1 MTTQF
6 CTQCGAEL
14 AAEARFCSDCGAPH
28 SGQGRRHPK
37 MAQHPGI
44 SPLPVLILI
53 AGVLLL
59 VGGSLVYLFNRPEAA
74 PAAVHTPAAVESDIP
89 YPEVVRIS
97 IEEAKAQLEAG
108 TAVLLDVRPFEDY
121 QTLHAANA
129 ISIPLDELPGRTGE
143 LPQDT
148 AILIYCT

>member
-14 AAEARFCSDCGAPH
+14 AAEALFCSVCGAPQ

-37 MAQHPGI
+37 MAHHPGR
-44 SPLPVLILI
+44 SPLPVLLLI
-53 AGVLLL
+53 VGVLLL
-59 VGGSLVYLFNRPEAA
+59 VGGSLVYLLNRPEAV
-74 PAAVHTPAAVESDIP
+74 PAAIHTPAAVESDIP

-97 IEEAKAQLEAG
+97 VEEAKAQVEAG

-121 QTLHAANA
+121 QTLHATNA
-129 ISIPLDELPGRTGE
+129 ISIPLDELTGRTGE
-143 LPQDT
+143 LPQD
-148 AILIYCT
+148 AEILTYCT